1 MSHPP
6 INENPADPL
15 EGYLRNLTRRRFF
28 GSMAGGLLGGLGT
41 TALGSLIGDRPA
53 FAGSRVSEVDEILAS
68 LPHHAPKAKRV
79 IYMHME
85 GAPSQLDL
93 YDYKPNLHER
103 FDEDLPDSIRNGQR
117 ITTMTSGQSRFPVA
131 PTMFKFDRCE
141 NNEDGVMLSEI
152 LPHTGKMAKDIC
164 FIRSMHTSAINHEPG
179 ITFFQT
185 GSEIPGRPCFGS
197 WMSYGLGSMNSDLPT
212 FVVMIT
218 QGIGNMQALSARF
231 WGSGFLPSEHQGCK
245 LRAGRD
251 AVLHL
256 RDPDGVSREDRRRML
271 DLAAKMNEEEFAESL
286 DPEVQARI
294 AQYEMAYRMQMSV
307 PELTDISDESE
318 ATLEMYGPDVRTPG
332 SFAANCLQA
341 RRLSERGVRFIQLYM
356 RGWDQHGNLPGEIRA
371 QAKAVD
377 QPQAALARRISS
389 NAACSTTRSCS
400 GPANSAGPS
409 TARGRSTRENY
420 GRDHH
425 PRCFTV
431 WLAGGGVKPGISYG
445 KTDDYSYNIVE
456 NPVEVHDLHATMLHQ
471 LGIDHETPERTAI
484 RAGTIDSPTCTARWS
499 RTSSPDHP
507 SDQPASRPDR
517 CADHEHP
524 DRTSAPTPK
533 AMEWSLRRAA
543 TRPPRRSSDAHAPA
557 SW

>member
-1 MSHPP
+1 MPNP

-15 EGYLRNLTRRRFF
+15 EAYLRNLTRRRFF

-41 TALGSLIGDRPA
+41 TALSSLIGDRPA
-53 FAGSRVSEVDEILAS
+53 FAGSRVSEVDEILAA

-93 YDYKPNLHER
+93 YDHKPHLHDR
-103 FDEDLPDSIRNGQR
+103 FDDDLPDSIRNGQR
-117 ITTMTSGQSRFPVA
+117 ITTMTSGQARFPVA
-131 PTMFKFDRCE
+131 PTMFKFDRYE

-152 LPHTGKMAKDIC
+152 LPYTGKMAKDIC

-197 WMSYGLGSMNSDLPT
+197 WMSYGLGSMNSDLPS

-256 RDPDGVSREDRRRML
+256 RDPDGVSREDRRLML

-377 QPQAALARRISS
+377 QPQAALLADLKQRGMLDD
-389 NAACSTTRSCS
+389 TLVLW
-400 GPANSAGPS
+400 AGEF
-409 TARGRSTRENY
+409 GRTVYSQGTLTRENY

-445 KTDDYSYNIVE
+445 KTDDYSYNILE
-456 NPVEVHDLHATMLHQ
+456 NPVEVHDLHATMLNQ
-471 LGIDHETPERTAI
+471 LGINHERLAYRHQGRDYRLTDVRGKVVKDILA
-484 RAGTIDSPTCTARWS
+484 
-499 RTSSPDHP
+499 
-507 SDQPASRPDR
+507 
-517 CADHEHP
+517 
-524 DRTSAPTPK
+524 
-533 AMEWSLRRAA
+533 
-543 TRPPRRSSDAHAPA
+543 
-557 SW
+557 